1 MNCKNLNRAIV
12 MLWVGDSEK
21 AKENAK
27 ECMNSLKEEINN
39 LRSLIKEAKMEA
51 ENEYLL
57 PKTLREKRLNPE
69 DLIKVAM
76 YELSRRIYLFSG
88 NTKSKERSG
97 IIYLWLDLG
106 VKKILRGY
114 CEDCYGYISTLLSN
128 GFVVMVDGVI
138 YAEFLG
144 IDENKAVESIVEAI
158 KGHRKN
164 K

>member
-1 MNCKNLNRAIV
+1 

-21 AKENAK
+21 AKEDAK

-114 CEDCYGYISTLLSN
+114 CEDCYGYISTLLGS

-144 IDENKAVESIVEAI
+144 TDENKAVESVLEAI

>member
-1 MNCKNLNRAIV
+1 MNCKNLNKAIV
-12 MLWVGDSEK
+12 MLWVGDS
-21 AKENAK
+21 KEAEEDAK
-27 ECMNSLKEEINN
+27 ECMNLLKEEIPN
-39 LRSLIKEAKMEA
+39 LRILIKEAKIEA
-51 ENEYLL
+51 ESEYLL
-57 PKTLREKRLNPE
+57 PKTLREKGLNPE
-69 DLIKVAM
+69 DLLKLAM

-97 IIYLWLDLG
+97 VIYLWLDLG
-106 VKKILRGY
+106 IKKILRGY
-114 CEDCYGYISTLLSN
+114 CEDCYGYVSTLLGS

-144 IDENKAVESIVEAI
+144 TDEDKAVESVLGAI

>member
-21 AKENAK
+21 AKEDAK

-114 CEDCYGYISTLLSN
+114 CEDCYGYISTLLGS

-144 IDENKAVESIVEAI
+144 TDENKAVESVLEAI